1 MVTARYQWNVRKGFA
16 LHRKSQRAAKL
27 IPLLAIA
34 FVCWG
39 AYDTITSDRWISG
52 VPLISFGLL
61 LLFGSRPLALWQFSA
76 HSPPITELRIRND
89 LHV

>member
-1 MVTARYQWNVRKGFA
+1 MVTARYQWNVETLRKGFA
-16 LHRKSQRAAKL
+16 LHRKSQRATKL

-52 VPLISFGLL
+52 VPLIFFGLL
-61 LLFGSRPLALWQFSA
+61 LLFGSRPLALWQLVAQSSDHRA
-76 HSPPITELRIRND
+76 TD
-89 LHV
+89 QK